1 MNEVVAIIGNG
12 KLAQAVDDLLSGS
25 AAVARLNR
33 IDDGIPES
41 ARLALALSDE
51 WRPRDY
57 ELFEQEMRSIGLP
70 WLRGCLIHDEGV
82 VGPLVLPGKPGCSQ
96 CAELRSNTAGRDR
109 GQNLEIQMSLL
120 LHGSVSPSSSD
131 SWLGIEQTSCLIA
144 AEAWRLLHRKPA
156 NTDQAVYF
164 VNLRTLESSLHPFV
178 PDSTCPYCG
187 DRPLDSAENAKII
200 LKPSPKLNEESY
212 RTRSLDGLADKLM
225 KEYVNER
232 TGLFN
237 RISID
242 IRSSFSN
249 AIVNLPVLGG
259 DEPTAGR
266 SHSYA
271 QSVLTAMLEGLER
284 YCGTYP
290 RGKKTTVHDSYRRL
304 SDRALHP
311 GVTGLYSPEQY
322 AHEDFPMRPFEPD
335 RPMNWV
341 WGYSIMQE
349 RPILVPEQLAY
360 YSSGT
365 GDAFVFEGSN
375 GCALGSSLEEAIL
388 YGVMEVVERDAFLM
402 AWYGR
407 LAIPRLDPYS
417 SGDAELRLMIDR
429 LQAVPGYDVQLFNAT
444 TENRIPSIWAIAKN
458 RTTKGAHLFCAGG
471 AHLDPV
477 RAAKSAILETA
488 GNIVYANEEL
498 ARNKE
503 TYRAMLTDPDLVMRM
518 EDHVLLYGIPEAE
531 ERLSFLLDRNDP
543 PRTFAEEFE
552 AKPFNTDLTDDLK
565 DVLNRFRELRLDVI
579 VINQTAPEISRNGLY
594 CVKVLI
600 PGMLPMSFGHR
611 MVRLSGLKRAPKE
624 LNPYPHP
631 FP

>member
-1 MNEVVAIIGNG
+1 MSEVVAIIGNG
-12 KLAQAVDDLLSGS
+12 KLAQTVGELLSEYVT
-25 AAVARLNR
+25 VARLNGF
-33 IDDGIPES
+33 DNGIPES
-41 ARLALALSDE
+41 VRLVLALSDE
-51 WRPRDY
+51 WRPREY
-57 ELFEQEMRSIGLP
+57 EQIESEMRRIGLP

-82 VGPLVLPGKPGCSQ
+82 VGPLVQPGKPGCSQ

-109 GQNLEIQMSLL
+109 EQNLEIQMSLL
-120 LHGSVSPSSSD
+120 LHGTVPPMSSVS
-131 SWLGIEQTSCLIA
+131 WFGIEQTSCLIA
-144 AEAWRLLHRKPA
+144 AEVWRMLHGKPVQ
-156 NTDQAVYF
+156 TVHAVYF
-164 VNLRTLESSLHPFV
+164 VNLRSLESALHPFV
-178 PDSTCPYCG
+178 PDSACPYCG
-187 DRPLDSAENAKII
+187 NRPLDSEENAKIV
-200 LKPSPKLNEESY
+200 LQPSPKLDAEAY
-212 RTRSLDGLADKLM
+212 RIRSLDGKVDKLK

-242 IRSSFSN
+242 LQSPYAN
-249 AIVNLPVLGG
+249 AFVNLPAPGG

-271 QSVLTAMLEGLER
+271 HSVLTAMLEGLER
-284 YCGTYP
+284 YCGIYP
-290 RGKKTTVHDSYRRL
+290 RGKITTVHDSYRRL

-311 GVTGLYSPEQY
+311 GETGLYSAEQY
-322 AHEDFPMRPFEPD
+322 AHEDFPLRPFDPD
-335 RPMNWV
+335 RPLNWV
-341 WGYSIMQE
+341 WGYSMMQE

-365 GDAFVFEGSN
+365 GDAFVIEGSN

-402 AWYGR
+402 AWYAR
-407 LAIPRLDPYS
+407 HAIPKLDPYS
-417 SGDAELRLMIDR
+417 SGDAELQLMIER
-429 LQAVPGYDVQLFNAT
+429 LQAVSGYDVHLFNAT

-488 GNIVYANEEL
+488 GNIVYASEEL
-498 ARNKE
+498 ARNEE
-503 TYRAMLTDPDLVMRM
+503 THRAMLTDPDLVTRM
-518 EDHVLLYGIPEAE
+518 EDHVLLYGNPEAE

-543 PRTFAEEFE
+543 PRSFTEEFGS
-552 AKPFNTDLTDDLK
+552 KVFNADLTDDLK
-565 DVLNRFRELRLDVI
+565 DVLNRFRTLQLDVI
-579 VINQTAPEISRNGLY
+579 VIDQTAPEIRGNGLY
-594 CVKVLI
+594 CVKILI

-611 MVRLSGLKRAPKE
+611 MVRLSGLKRAPTE
-624 LNPYPHP
+624 LNPFPHP